1 VDEQQL
7 KDSFARVA
15 AHGDE
20 VVLFFFS
27 HLFLAH
33 PEVRDMFPVSM
44 SVTRDR
50 LLNALGQIVSDVS
63 NHDNLVPY
71 LRELGRDHRKFGAV
85 AEHYPAVGHSL
96 VAALAHFSGDA
107 WNDEVARDW
116 TDAYTK
122 IATVMIEAARR
133 DEQRHNPPWWD
144 ATIVGH
150 ERRAIDIA
158 VVTVAPAQPLSYR
171 PGQSVTLEIA
181 QRPRLWRPYS
191 MANAPRPDGT
201 VDFHVKIID
210 GGQVSPVLG
219 RGPGIGTAIRL
230 GPPFGSLALDTGSAN
245 DIVMAAGG
253 TGLAPLKAILEQLGQ
268 YRGTA
273 AAGPGQLRA
282 AAASPGTTAAGP
294 GQSGT
299 VPKTHLFFG
308 ARTAAE
314 LYDLPDLEKLA
325 DRYPWLTVTSAVSH
339 ERGPS
344 RHCAYADGSNV
355 RIESGTVADVLSR
368 RGTWRDHDAY
378 VCGSEAMVTATVS
391 RLTALGVS
399 PERIFVENFGWSE
412 L

>member
-1 VDEQQL
+1 VDERRL

-20 VVLFFFS
+20 VALFFYS

-50 LLNALGQIVSDVS
+50 LLTALGQIVSDVS
-63 NHDNLVPY
+63 NLDSLVPY
-71 LRELGRDHRKFGAV
+71 LSGLGRDHRKFGATP
-85 AEHYPAVGHSL
+85 EHYPAIGRSL
-96 VAALAHFSGDA
+96 IATLAYFAGDV
-107 WNDEVARDW
+107 WDDELARDW
-116 TDAYTK
+116 TDAYTLVSR
-122 IATVMIEAARR
+122 VMADAARR
-133 DEQRHNPPWWD
+133 DEEQHNPPWWD
-144 ATIVGH
+144 ATVVGH

-158 VVTVAPAQPLSYR
+158 VVTVAPAQQLSYR
-171 PGQSVTLEIA
+171 PGQCVNLEIS
-181 QRPRLWRPYS
+181 QRPRLWRLYS

-219 RGPGIGTAIRL
+219 RGPGIGSALRL
-230 GPPFGSLALDTGSAN
+230 GPPFGSLVLDTSSAN

-253 TGLAPLKAILEQLGQ
+253 TGLGPLKAILEQLGH
-268 YRGTA
+268 R
-273 AAGPGQLRA
+273 
-282 AAASPGTTAAGP
+282 
-294 GQSGT
+294 GQSST
-299 VPKTHLFFG
+299 VPRTHLFVG

-314 LYDLPDLEKLA
+314 LYDLADLEKMA
-325 DRYPWLTVTSAVSH
+325 ASNPWLTVTPAVSH
-339 ERGPS
+339 ERGSPGDS
-344 RHCAYADGSNV
+344 AL
-355 RIESGTVADVLSR
+355 RIESGTVADALAR

-391 RLTALGVS
+391 RLTALGAS
-399 PERIFVENFGWSE
+399 PERIFIENFGWSE